1 MKALA
6 FTKFLPNSLGSTGLN
21 IFAMIDGIKILNLSV
36 VANDLLA
43 NQQLLFPLAVDERTG
58 AVIDRP
64 RQANDRGLTFTLV
77 QARQSDS
84 IRCELK
90 GSLHRYHN
98 QGQHNADDFSFPQLA
113 TTIDELVNR
122 LAINPFTSRLN
133 NLEFGVNVVLPFPVK
148 QLLHNLIGYKYRPF
162 TKEPGEGFDYYQ
174 CYTQRYVVKLYD
186 KGAQYRKQVPGLAP
200 NVLRIEVKVLK
211 MEYLTQQ
218 NIRLT
223 WLADLLNTEP
233 YEALGNLL
241 VATFRDI
248 LFDEPSLNTARLSAR
263 QRDLYQNGRN
273 PRYWLMPDSVAGK
286 QYERQRKGLQRME
299 RRFRQLAAQL
309 RQGPDW
315 PDQVATLIDQQWQ
328 QLTTLSAQQQA
339 TIDEYRMAWQRQ
351 FETGVNCP
359 KLTGLL
365 TVQPRQKCPKLTG
378 VIEFTP
384 VRGTPVQA
392 VKKCPKLTGSE
403 NGKVSQINPLSI
415 VLNWDTGRAS
425 ETSLDSSRGTPNV
438 GGILTQSVGEKSSH
452 VSAPSS
458 GLLLQPQQPLRV
470 GPPVSFK
477 PGEPLALPAQPEPD
491 GSVLFEP
498 VKTEVASPRLCLIT
512 GLDISHQRADT
523 WLITA
528 KTLKQLYTTN
538 RTVYDRLAKRYLT
551 PEQRKQNVS
560 RQSGTLAL
568 TVRQLARN
576 VHRTP
581 RKRSQHEKRSVRLCP
596 ITGLDI
602 THQRADVHFA
612 ARMTLLRLAQ
622 VEPAAFGALVAR
634 FLPPR
639 QQQQPDT
646 VRSYLIAQ
654 NIRQLA
660 ARSSPTSTVAA
671 HGS

>member
-1 MKALA
+1 
-6 FTKFLPNSLGSTGLN
+6 
-21 IFAMIDGIKILNLSV
+21 MIDGIKILNLSV
-36 VANDLLA
+36 AANDLLA

-77 QARQSDS
+77 QARQSDT

-98 QGQHNADDFSFPQLA
+98 QGRHNADTFSLPQLA
-113 TTIDELVNR
+113 TTIDELVTR

-148 QLLHNLIGYKYRPF
+148 QVLNNLVGYKYRPF

-223 WLADLLNTEP
+223 WLADLLNTEL
-233 YEALGNLL
+233 YGALGKLL
-241 VATFRDI
+241 VATFQDI

-309 RQGPDW
+309 RQGADW

-328 QLTTLSAQQQA
+328 QLTSLSAQQQV
-339 TIDEYRMAWQRQ
+339 TIDDYRMAWQRQ
-351 FETGVNCP
+351 FETAGNCP
-359 KLTGLL
+359 KLTEVTEPGLH
-365 TVQPRQKCPKLTG
+365 RKCPKLTG
-378 VIEFTP
+378 VIGFTA
-384 VRGTPVQA
+384 VRGTAVQS

-415 VLNWDTGRAS
+415 VLNWDTGGAS
-425 ETSLDSSRGTPNV
+425 ETSLDSSRGTSNV
-438 GGILTQSVGEKSSH
+438 GGILTQSEGEKSSH
-452 VSAPSS
+452 VSAPSP
-458 GLLLQPQQPLRV
+458 GLLWQPLQPLWV
-470 GPPVSFK
+470 DPPVSFK
-477 PGEPLALPAQPEPD
+477 SGEPLALSAQPEPD
-491 GSVLFEP
+491 GSVLSEP

-528 KTLKQLYTTN
+528 KTLKEFYTTN
-538 RTVYDRLAKRYLT
+538 RTIYDQLAKRYLT
-551 PEQRKQNVS
+551 QEQRKLDVR
-560 RQSGTLAL
+560 RQSATLAL
-568 TVRQLARN
+568 KVRQLARN

-581 RKRSQHEKRSVRLCP
+581 KKRSQHEKRLIRLCP

-622 VEPAAFGALVAR
+622 MEPTAFTVLVTR
-634 FLPPR
+634 FLPPQ

-646 VRSYLIAQ
+646 VRSYLIART
-654 NIRQLA
+654 IRQLA
-660 ARSSPTSTVAA
+660 ARSSPTSTVTA
-671 HGS
+671 HGY